1 MTEVEGGGE
10 LKVLGKRGLGQRC
23 KIGMGLKNV
32 ELKDFS
38 FPGRIFDWGVTISHY
53 ELLHKS

>member
-1 MTEVEGGGE
+1 MTGVVGGGE
-10 LKVLGKRGLGQRC
+10 LNVLGKRRLGQSC
-23 KIGMGLKNV
+23 KTGMGLKNV